1 MTRIISGSAGGRRLR
16 TPSGDRTRP
25 TSDRVREALFS
36 ALEAR
41 DLVDGGHVMDLYAGS
56 GALGLEAASRGAS
69 SVLLVE
75 SHRGTVGVIRANI
88 DEVGVGGARVQAA
101 TVQSVLQQPAGLAY
115 DVVLAD
121 PPYDLPESEM
131 SEVLELLLSRDW
143 LSPEAVVVVERSSRS
158 PEPTWPEGMVCED
171 RKAYG
176 ETVLWFARPWAPDY
190 QI

>member
-1 MTRIISGSAGGRRLR
+1 MTRIISGSAGGRRLQ
-16 TPSGDRTRP
+16 TPSGTRTRP
-25 TSDRVREALFS
+25 TSYRVREALFS

-41 DLVDGGHVMDLYAGS
+41 GLVADAHVMDLYAGS

-75 SHRGTVGVIRANI
+75 SHRGTAGVIRANI
-88 DEVGVGGARVQAA
+88 DEVGVPGARVQAC
-101 TVQSVLQQPAGLAY
+101 TVQSALERPAGLAY

-121 PPYDLPESEM
+121 PPYDLPEDELA
-131 SEVLELLLSRDW
+131 EVLDLLVARDW
-143 LSPEAVVVVERSSRS
+143 LSPEALVVVERSGRA
-158 PEPTWPEGMVCED
+158 PEPRWPQGLVRAD

-176 ETVLWFARPWAPDY
+176 ETVLWFARPWVPDY